1 MQNSPGSDRPSLDRR
16 FRLGIVVGMVGVGVA
31 TIAAIFRGIGEMPL
45 LGKVSLIAL
54 YIALG
59 VVFVAATG
67 TLRRQNVRLSGA
79 EAKFRSLVEQVPVVV
94 YMDAVDDISS
104 ALYVSPRYEHL
115 LGYTPAER
123 LADPELWSR
132 CLHPADREWV
142 LSELRRVS
150 GAKEPWHCEYRLIAK
165 DGSVVWVRDEATII
179 HDQEGRAL
187 FWQGVMVDI
196 TPAKRAEAELLRKEA
211 ILDSAAFA
219 ADRFLRTP
227 GWRDCVNEVLQR
239 LGEAAGVS
247 RVYIFENHVDANGE
261 LLMSGRFEWAAPG
274 IQPSIDDEGNQSWPY
289 SDGYEG
295 WLEILGEGQVLHG
308 PAGEFEGAARK
319 DLLEEGV
326 LSAAF
331 VPIFA
336 GDEWWGYIGFDDC
349 ETERQWS
356 VSEIDALK
364 VAAGALGAAIGRH
377 RAEEAQ
383 HEIDVRYRALV
394 EQIPAIVYI
403 DVVDETMSSSYV
415 SPQISSLL
423 GISPEDYI
431 ADPDCWYKHLHP
443 EDKEKALGEYLRGRD
458 AGESFTF
465 EYRLVAQDGSIVWFR
480 DSAVVITD
488 AEGNPSF
495 VHGV

>member
-1 MQNSPGSDRPSLDRR
+1 MLSGYLQAGSAEPDIAEEMQTSPGSDRPGLDRR
-16 FRLGIVVGMVGVGVA
+16 FRLGIVFGMIGVGVA
-31 TIAAIFRGIGEMPL
+31 TVAAIFRGIGEMPP

-59 VVFVAATG
+59 VVFFAGTG
-67 TLRRQNVRLSGA
+67 TLRRQNARLSGA
-79 EAKFRSLVEQVPVVV
+79 EAKFRNLVEQVPVVV

-104 ALYVSPRYEHL
+104 ALYVSPRYEQL
-115 LGYTPAER
+115 LGYTAAER

-132 CLHPADREWV
+132 SLHPADREWV
-142 LSELRRVS
+142 LGELRRVS
-150 GAKEPWHCEYRLIAK
+150 GTKEPWHCEYRLIAK
-165 DGSVVWVRDEATII
+165 DGSVVWVRDEATIV
-179 HDQEGRAL
+179 HDEEGRAL

-196 TPAKRAEAELLRKEA
+196 TPAKCAEEELLRKEA

-227 GWRDCVNEVLQR
+227 GWHDCVDEVLQR
-239 LGEAAGVS
+239 LGEGAGVS
-247 RVYIFENHVDANGE
+247 RVYIFENHVDAGGE
-261 LLMSGRFEWAAPG
+261 LLMSGRFEWTASG
-274 IQPSIDDEGNQSWPY
+274 IQPTIDDDGNQSWPY

-295 WLEILGEGQVLHG
+295 WLEILGKGQVLSG
-308 PAGEFEGAARK
+308 TARQFEGVERE

-349 ETERQWS
+349 VTERKWS

-383 HEIDVRYRALV
+383 RETDVRYRALV

-415 SPQISSLL
+415 SPQISTLL
-423 GISPEDYI
+423 GISP
-431 ADPDCWYKHLHP
+431 
-443 EDKEKALGEYLRGRD
+443 
-458 AGESFTF
+458 
-465 EYRLVAQDGSIVWFR
+465 
-480 DSAVVITD
+480 
-488 AEGNPSF
+488 
-495 VHGV
+495 